1 MKRSGFAVRVR
12 VRNQSSVEGE
22 TIRNLQEI
30 KVVEN
35 EKHGHKDI
43 DNHTGQN
50 YNIENFRSRF
60 HRVSSDFSFAA
71 RNFE

>member
-1 MKRSGFAVRVR
+1 M
-12 VRNQSSVEGE
+12 
-22 TIRNLQEI
+22 RNLQEI

-60 HRVSSDFSFAA
+60 HRVSFDFSYAA

>member
-1 MKRSGFAVRVR
+1 MA
-12 VRNQSSVEGE
+12 E
-22 TIRNLQEI
+22 TKRNLQEI

-35 EKHGHKDI
+35 EEHGQNYI

-50 YNIENFRSRF
+50 YNVEHFWIFN
-60 HRVSSDFSFAA
+60 HRISPDFSCAA